1 MYHKFSEPKLNAQLL
16 LTDNIGLISDDK
28 SLADGLIHIIWNR
41 SNDVV
46 QFRIDDTPVMLLS
59 GQLTTCTYLQKVHLI
74 VPTPKLTIF
83 SFNREFYCINDH
95 DHEVSCN
102 GIIFFGTQELPIIT
116 PGESETSKLEMLLN
130 VFIEEFDERDNI
142 QGEMLQMLLKRL
154 IIKCTRL
161 ARAQHITQSMDN
173 DQVDIV
179 RKFNVLVDTHY
190 KTKKQVK
197 EYAEMLYKSPKTLAN
212 LFSLYNDKTPLR
224 IIHERIVLEG
234 KRLLLYTDQT
244 SKEIAHGLGFDD
256 ISAFNKMF
264 KKITGFSPTNYKK
277 AQKVMN

>member
-41 SNDVV
+41 SNNEVK
-46 QFRIDDTPVMLLS
+46 FHIDNTPVRLLS
-59 GQLTTCTYLQKVHLI
+59 GQITTCTYLQKVHFKI
-74 VPTPKLTIF
+74 PTPALTIF

-116 PGESETSKLEMLLN
+116 PGESETAKLEMLLN
-130 VFIEEFDERDNI
+130 VFIDEFGERDNI

-161 ARAQHITQSMDN
+161 ARAQHVTQSMDN

-190 KTKKQVK
+190 KTKKQVG

-224 IIHERIVLEG
+224 IIHERIVLEA
-234 KRLLLYTDQT
+234 KRLLLFTDQT
-244 SKEIAHGLGFDD
+244 SKEIAYGLGFDD

-277 AQKVMN
+277 SQKVLN